1 MATRRRRSVRKTYR
15 RKHRQRGGNNNDPVR
30 PHKMNAYANANGAND
45 PGSPNLPTNNHT
57 LNVNLQSGI
66 INNSGNNIVSN
77 VNNSNSNNN
86 DETRDAYFCVNL
98 RGPDY
103 IVHENANEQMRRV
116 RAEVHTPSVAQKVI
130 KWFIDN
136 STGFAAGVF
145 ADVKHISKSKYKL
158 KYYYPGALAEPLE
171 YGLSSNDND
180 NPIIMIDGAPHQ
192 VIVYDCYNQLGN
204 P

>member
-45 PGSPNLPTNNHT
+45 PGSPNLPANNHA
-57 LNVNLQSGI
+57 LNVNLQSD
-66 INNSGNNIVSN
+66 SN

-86 DETRDAYFCVNL
+86 HETRDAYFCVNL

-116 RAEVHTPSVAQKVI
+116 RTEVHTPSVAQKVI
-130 KWFIDN
+130 EWFIDN
-136 STGFAAGVF
+136 SNGFAAGVF

-158 KYYYPGALAEPLE
+158 KYYYPIALQEPLE
-171 YGLSSNDND
+171 YGLGSNDND
-180 NPIIMIDGAPHQ
+180 NPIILIEGVPHQ
-192 VIVYDCYNQLGN
+192 VIVYDCYNQLVH